1 MSSKLPSV
9 LSPYT
14 KNKNTGNV
22 YEIATALS
30 LLRSMGL
37 KNAELDEHAALL
49 ESIAV
54 YNSRN
59 AEKIRG
65 LYAAVRETPVGAGLI
80 FDGKPIVDIVC
91 VTQDDGAGRTGD
103 FLLLTSTGESLS
115 LSVCEGKPKKGGVIE
130 KCISNPTATRYG
142 CTVEDLAAFDAIQ
155 ARAVVEYKAEMATIC
170 KTTDESAWP
179 SRVKTK
185 AAVAACSEVATAV
198 ASRFASL
205 SGEAQLACIADL
217 LRIEDGKKP
226 ADYLA
231 FVDGKTLIPR
241 FYRFEAP
248 TVPWAPTI
256 RAKGIDL
263 LVENDGKIIASTQ
276 VKFNNGV
283 YHKGVESS
291 IRTSWNATCCL
302 SELFTMT
309 VVVRHTNSV

>member
-1 MSSKLPSV
+1 MSSKLSSV
-9 LSPYT
+9 FSAYT

-22 YEIATALS
+22 YEIATALT
-30 LLRSMGL
+30 LLRQMGL
-37 KNAELDEHAALL
+37 TNAELDEDAALL

-65 LYAAVRETPVGAGLI
+65 LYAAVRETPVGTGLI
-80 FDGKPIVDIVC
+80 FDGKPIVDILC

-103 FLLLTSTGESLS
+103 FLLRTVAGELLS
-115 LSVCEGKPKKGGVIE
+115 LSVCEGKPKKGGIIE

-155 ARAVVEYKAEMATIC
+155 ARAVVAYKAEMAVKC
-170 KTTDESAWP
+170 KTTEESAWP

-185 AAVAACSEVATAV
+185 AAVDACTEVATAV
-198 ASRFASL
+198 ATRFASL
-205 SGEAQLACIADL
+205 PGEARLACVADL

-226 ADYLA
+226 ADYMA

-241 FYRFEAP
+241 FYRFEVP
-248 TVPWAPTI
+248 TVTWAPTM
-256 RAKGIDL
+256 RAEGVFL
-263 LVENDGKIIASTQ
+263 LLENGGKIIASTQ

-302 SELFTMT
+302 SGLFTMT
-309 VVVRHTNSV
+309 AVVPSS

>member
-37 KNAELDEHAALL
+37 TNAELDEHAALL
-49 ESIAV
+49 EEIAV
-54 YNSRN
+54 HN
-59 AEKIRG
+59 ARKTGAIRD
-65 LYAAVRETPVGAGLI
+65 LYASIRIQPVGTGLV

-103 FLLLTSTGESLS
+103 FLLQTAAGESLS
-115 LSVCEGKPKKGGVIE
+115 LSVCEGKPKKGGIIE

-155 ARAVVEYKAEMATIC
+155 ARAVVAYKAEMAVKC
-170 KTTDESAWP
+170 GTTDETAWR
-179 SRVKTK
+179 SRVKTT
-185 AAVAACSEVATAV
+185 AAVNACTEVATAV
-198 ASRFASL
+198 ATRFAGL
-205 SGEAQLACIADL
+205 SREAQLACVADL

-248 TVPWAPTI
+248 AVEWAPTI

-263 LVENDGKIIASTQ
+263 LIENGGKIIASTQ

-302 SELFTMT
+302 SGLFTMT
-309 VVVRHTNSV
+309 AVVPSS